1 MICPH
6 CAIGEISEQTSRC
19 ELCGASASDASVAT
33 KRTAAELRETFPKEL
48 LEQFRLPR
56 YQGRKRRVT
65 LYTAQDIARRQSV
78 VVRIFPLP
86 DGADLDLRRRFGEE
100 AIRAASFEHRHVLPI
115 VGHGASSTFLWD
127 AVEHPEGRSLAELVQ
142 ESGPMDLGAC
152 LKTVSQVIMALDYLH
167 ARGTEHGDLS
177 LSSIF
182 VDSKESVH
190 VALPSPIHKLGR
202 TVGTGSGTTD
212 TPNQTALEQP
222 KPDKIDAGADQHAL
236 ATIIYQCLTGTLV
249 SESPQEIAA
258 RQNTE
263 ALPELVEFRTD
274 LPSHVVSAIER
285 AMSPTPAERFPSV
298 HDFGA
303 VVCRDWLP
311 RKTPAAP
318 TEIPTG
324 SPRLVF
330 DDEAHERRFPLRM
343 AVLGVTGALAIAA
356 GAVWLRWPEE
366 PELVLPP
373 MVQQPTTV
381 RRPETEAP
389 VPTDPEFSL
398 PQEEAPPTRAVRPP
412 APGAL
417 FVNTDPWGQLYIDGT
432 LIGNT
437 PKGNLRIGPGTHTIR
452 VVRFGFEPYERTI
465 RVAPGQEIRMTN
477 IVLQPRQP

>member
-1 MICPH
+1 
-6 CAIGEISEQTSRC
+6 
-19 ELCGASASDASVAT
+19 
-33 KRTAAELRETFPKEL
+33 
-48 LEQFRLPR
+48 
-56 YQGRKRRVT
+56 
-65 LYTAQDIARRQSV
+65 
-78 VVRIFPLP
+78 
-86 DGADLDLRRRFGEE
+86 
-100 AIRAASFEHRHVLPI
+100 
-115 VGHGASSTFLWD
+115 
-127 AVEHPEGRSLAELVQ
+127 
-142 ESGPMDLGAC
+142 MDLGAC
-152 LKTVSQVIMALDYLH
+152 LKTVSQVIMVLDYLH

-190 VALPSPIHKLGR
+190 VALPSPVHKLGR

-212 TPNQTALEQP
+212 APNQTAVEQP
-222 KPDKIDAGADQHAL
+222 TPAKVDSGADQHAL

-249 SESPQEIAA
+249 GESPQEIAA

-285 AMSPTPAERFPSV
+285 AMNPTPAERFPSV

-311 RKTPAAP
+311 RKTPSAPAA
-318 TEIPTG
+318 TPTG

-330 DDEAHERRFPLRM
+330 DDEAHERPHPVRKV
-343 AVLGVTGALAIAA
+343 VLGVTGALTIAA
-356 GAVWLRWPEE
+356 GAVWLLWPEE
-366 PELVLPP
+366 PEPVLPP

-381 RRPETEAP
+381 RRPETEVP
-389 VPTDPEFSL
+389 VPTEFEISP
-398 PQEEAPPTRAVRPP
+398 PQEETPPTRVVRPL

-417 FVNTDPWGQLYIDGT
+417 YVNATPWGQLYIDGR

-437 PKGNLRIGPGTHTIR
+437 PKGNLRIDPGTHTIR

-465 RVAPGQEIRMTN
+465 RVAPGQEIRMTD